1 MCTIKYLVIFHVSI
15 FRETLAEVL
24 PAYFCDVKVIT
35 PLAKFL
41 SANALRTPQKLCNI
55 FKYIFRT
62 LNLLPAAVQSCD
74 TV

>member
-1 MCTIKYLVIFHVSI
+1 MCTFKYLVIFHMFI
-15 FRETLAEVL
+15 FRKTFAEVL
-24 PAYFCDVKVIT
+24 PAYICDVKVTT

-41 SANALRTPQKLCNI
+41 SANAHRTPQKLRNI

-62 LNLLPAAVQSCD
+62 LNLLLAAVQSYD